1 MDTVICKLQK
11 LYANKA
17 EFAVTSHFQ
26 HDVVKQY
33 SDFFLPIG
41 TGNGTHSIGKKW
53 DKNQTNW
60 DFLSLY
66 M

>member
-26 HDVVKQY
+26 HD
-33 SDFFLPIG
+33 
-41 TGNGTHSIGKKW
+41 NGTHSIW
-53 DKNQTNW
+53 KNGIKIKQIGIFYQCTCN
-60 DFLSLY
+60 
-66 M
+66 